1 MVFAGIND
9 YARAFVF
16 VNADAQ
22 KAGRDRPENVR
33 RVAGRNVRCFVLKF
47 ECGVGAMRVER
58 WHGARQNAGRAL
70 AKIWQCAGTNFG
82 KNVAEKSGHQKSSE
96 FSAP

>member
-33 RVAGRNVRCFVLKF
+33 RGGPGCAAL
-47 ECGVGAMRVER
+47 RVE
-58 WHGARQNAGRAL
+58 
-70 AKIWQCAGTNFG
+70 I
-82 KNVAEKSGHQKSSE
+82 
-96 FSAP
+96 

>member
-1 MVFAGIND
+1 M
-9 YARAFVF
+9 
-16 VNADAQ
+16 
-22 KAGRDRPENVR
+22 R
-33 RVAGRNVRCFVLKF
+33 RFVLKF